1 MKFALVMALLAELV
15 TVPCWGAPSL
25 GFRNEPDQGIIHRIW
40 NLESGFVLEP
50 PPARSFLADPSEA
63 TALSAGIGH
72 TTIAGATII
81 GRDLPCAAQ
90 AGSFSRPDPSDAY
103 LTISPIPAPG
113 ALLLAGI
120 GVAAVGYL
128 RTRRGLWRL

>member
-1 MKFALVMALLAELV
+1 
-15 TVPCWGAPSL
+15 
-25 GFRNEPDQGIIHRIW
+25 
-40 NLESGFVLEP
+40 
-50 PPARSFLADPSEA
+50 
-63 TALSAGIGH
+63 
-72 TTIAGATII
+72 
-81 GRDLPCAAQ
+81 
-90 AGSFSRPDPSDAY
+90 